1 MKKIILLL
9 TTFLVILLGIF
20 GINNIL
26 QSQTNNITNEGAE
39 DMNDLNYVSISP
51 ERFMEEIKSMNKEDY
66 VILDVRTKEEYDEER
81 IPNSIL
87 VTLDN
92 IKEEVEDVIEDKNVR
107 IYVYC
112 RSGRRSLSA
121 AYQLLEM
128 GYTKVLDL
136 GGIIDYPYEKV
147 KGKN

>member
-1 MKKIILLL
+1 MKKVILLL

-20 GINNIL
+20 CINNVL
-26 QSQTNNITNEGAE
+26 QSQTNNITNEGAK
-39 DMNDLNYVSISP
+39 DMNDLNYISISP
-51 ERFMEEIKSMNKEDY
+51 KGFMEEIKSMNKEDY
-66 VILDVRTKEEYDEER
+66 IVLDVRTKEEYDEER

-92 IKEEVEDVIEDKNVR
+92 IKEEVEDVIENKDKR

-128 GYTKVLDL
+128 GYTNILDL
-136 GGIIDYPYEKV
+136 GGIIDYPYEKI
-147 KGKN
+147 KGEN